1 MGLAHNGERRIH
13 DGVMTI
19 RSGPGEP
26 AASRLPR
33 RAGEQVLRG
42 EGDRPA
48 VDPHPRGN
56 AAQVT
61 DRAPRFGAEPDM
73 DAVVAGGYHARP
85 LE

>member
-33 RAGEQVLRG
+33 RAGGRSS
-42 EGDRPA
+42 
-48 VDPHPRGN
+48 
-56 AAQVT
+56 
-61 DRAPRFGAEPDM
+61 GAREIGRRL
-73 DAVVAGGYHARP
+73 A
-85 LE
+85 